1 MNTIGKIVSALFSLL
16 ISVPF
21 CVAAESVT
29 EQSADLNAT
38 LRRAEIYVDE
48 ELYKDSEVLD
58 AVKKYA
64 GAVEKNFNFKID
76 IKSFPVALVLDS
88 STLDSN
94 NPSFKTKTPAAE
106 LKAAIKK
113 SWEDKSKEPL
123 AGVILIGNLPYA
135 EMEYFVKV
143 SDGRYAY
150 PEDEGPYTNYQRWV
164 ADFYFMDLD
173 GEWRD
178 EITGI
183 NCLNRD
189 KCDRLERKPNGIL
202 DAHYDKNG
210 ELGSD
215 DFEIWVSRVNPYGEA
230 REHTAAGWNKQLHN
244 YDTDYFPKVKDFL
257 LHWLSKAYNQ
267 QIKTSRP
274 DKALYTYSSRT
285 DLRSSDFAMVNYI
298 NNLSNIYNE
307 VDVMWEAD
315 NRKYLDYISRDYD
328 WVFHIGHAM
337 ETYFESGVKIEDF
350 DTLVHVNARV
360 FDLYSCNAARTVVF
374 EGNAYDRNIALAHI
388 FRTSGGG
395 VTVIGN
401 TKTGGGYQDN
411 DYFYKQLEKN
421 MLGDAYLQWVNHR
434 TLVFEAAKH
443 AKDVY
448 EWFYPYG
455 LFGDPFIRLKADRE
469 KVKEDEV
476 PKNIALHA
484 FNDFNISG
492 KCYDETQ
499 GKDGR
504 CNVICGSTA
513 KNYCAGVHGSAEIGT
528 IYGKGGLVLQGISSA
543 KNVSIYNSFE
553 NADLN
558 IFANVQYNYVAYK
571 NPKRWNAEFDFK
583 EPLPEFPAVG
593 CKDMTVDKEYTL
605 VDGACVKNLTVK
617 SSGTLVIPQGEFF
630 VENVKMEK
638 GSKYKFAKPGYYS
651 AMHVKKGFAWDAS
664 PASAVKDY
672 AEWAKGFKLFVHGNV
687 KEVDL
692 DSVFYGSVYAPNTMV
707 NVRGKAYGTFTGN
720 GVAVHET
727 SVAYYAPFAPVDGVP
742 EKVSIP
748 FADKRS
754 WTFGGA
760 GARVVSFN
768 RGMIEFVAPIAGLYK
783 ISVMNALGQKVAAFN
798 VNATVGRNTVEWAPA
813 RNAQGR
819 YVVKVQAK

>member
-1 MNTIGKIVSALFSLL
+1 MKAIGKIVFALLFFGQFCFAAGNAAGQEGSLDA
-16 ISVPF
+16 I
-21 CVAAESVT
+21 
-29 EQSADLNAT
+29 

-48 ELYKDSEVLD
+48 DLYKDSEVL
-58 AVKKYA
+58 AAIQKYV

-76 IKSFPVALVLDS
+76 VKSFPVAFVLDS
-88 STLDSN
+88 STLNGD
-94 NPSFKTKTPAAE
+94 NPSFKVKTSAAE

-113 SWEDKSKEPL
+113 SWEDNSKAPL
-123 AGVILIGNLPYA
+123 AGVILIGNLPFA

-143 SDGRYAY
+143 SDGKFAY

-183 NCLNRD
+183 NCENRG
-189 KCDRLERKPNGIL
+189 KCDRLVRAANGIL

-230 REHTAAGWNKQLHN
+230 REHTAAGWKKQLHN
-244 YDTDYFPKVKDFL
+244 YDAEYFPKVKEFL

-274 DKALYTYSSRT
+274 DKALYTYSSKT
-285 DLRSSDFAMVNYI
+285 DLRSNDFAMMNYI
-298 NNLSNIYNE
+298 DNLSNIYNE

-360 FDLYSCNAARTVVF
+360 FDLYSCSAARTVVF

-388 FRTSGGG
+388 FRTSEGG

-411 DYFYKQLEKN
+411 DYFYKQLKTN

-434 TLVFEAAKH
+434 TLVFEASKH
-443 AKDVY
+443 TKDVY

-455 LFGDPFIRLKADRE
+455 LFGDPFIWLKADKD
-469 KVKEDEV
+469 KVKEDEM

-513 KNYCAGVHGSAEIGT
+513 KNYCAGVHGSAEIGS

-543 KNVSIYNSFE
+543 KSVSIYNSFE
-553 NADLN
+553 NADIN

-583 EPLPEFPAVG
+583 EPLPEFPSSG
-593 CKDMTVDKEYTL
+593 CKDVTVDREYTPA
-605 VDGACVKNLTVK
+605 VGSCIKNLTVK
-617 SSGTLVIPQGEFF
+617 SSGTLVIPQGDFYAET
-630 VENVKMEK
+630 VNMEK

-651 AMHVKKGFAWDAS
+651 AMNVKKGFAWDAS
-664 PASAVKDY
+664 PASAVADS
-672 AEWAKGFKLFVHGNV
+672 AEWAKGFKLLVHGDA

-692 DSVFYGSVYAPNTMV
+692 DSAFYGSVYAPNTMV
-707 NVRGKAYGTFTGN
+707 NVRGKAYGTFTGY
-720 GVAVHET
+720 GVAVHDK
-727 SVAYYAPFAPVDGVP
+727 SVAFYVPFAPVDGEP
-742 EKVSIP
+742 EKVSIA
-748 FADKRS
+748 FADKRPHA
-754 WTFGGA
+754 FGKA
-760 GARVVSFN
+760 GFGIVSFD
-768 RGMIEFVAPIAGLYK
+768 RGVIDFEVDESGMYNV
-783 ISVMNALGQKVAAFN
+783 SVLNALGQKVASFN
-798 VNATVGRNTVEWAPA
+798 VNAVAGRNTVKWAPA
-813 RNAQGR
+813 RNARGR
-819 YVVKVQAK
+819 YVVKIQAN